1 MSWYSTYE
9 RYYEKSWKEVPETE
23 LDNLRQALSEVAK
36 EEHPVASV
44 VFIAHNEEK
53 RLFSSL
59 SSIVMNDKEFP
70 FEVIVINNNSSDSTV
85 ELLERVGATYYNET
99 KKGPGHARNCGL
111 DKARGKYY
119 ICIDSDTM
127 YPPHYVSTMVKA
139 LQKEGTACAYGLW
152 SFLPD
157 ANHSAFGLWWYEKL
171 RDMYL
176 RFQQIKR
183 PELNVRGMVF
193 AFPTEL
199 GRKYRF
205 RTDIIRG
212 EDGSLA
218 LNMKADGKLRF
229 VTSHKARAVTGHG
242 TIDQDGGLMQTF
254 SRRFKKAFANVFGLF
269 TSKKKYEDKDSNMI
283 KP

>member
-1 MSWYSTYE
+1 MSWYKAFEKYYE
-9 RYYEKSWKEVPETE
+9 RSWKEVPAAEI
-23 LDNLRQALSEVAK
+23 DMLRQQVSALNEVSQ
-36 EEHPVASV
+36 PLASV

-59 SSIVMNDKEFP
+59 SSIVMNDKDVS
-70 FEVIVINNNSSDSTV
+70 FEVIVVNNNSTDST
-85 ELLERVGATYYNET
+85 EEFLQTVGVNYYNET

-119 ICIDSDTM
+119 ICIDSDTL

-139 LQKEGTACAYGLW
+139 LQREGTACAYGLW

-157 ANHSAFGLWWYEKL
+157 ANHSAFGLWFYEKL

-218 LNMKADGKLRF
+218 LNMKADGKLCF
-229 VTSHKARAVTGHG
+229 VTSRKARAVTGHG
-242 TIDQDGGLMQTF
+242 TIDQDGGLLQTF
-254 SRRFKKAFANVFGLF
+254 MRRLKKAFANVLGLF